1 LASLGDP
8 ERSMTRTVLL
18 GGLYHETHTFLSRR
32 TTLADFEAMAVN
44 IGPDIVAN
52 NLGNQ
57 SPTDGFLSHALGK
70 GWEIVPTIQMTAMP
84 SGTVEDEVL
93 EVFRRHFFPVFEENL
108 DRLDG
113 IFLILHGAMVSAGSD
128 DPEGELLRDIRG
140 VLTRRGIDVPVV
152 GVLDLHANVSQAMI
166 DNSTCL
172 VAYRENPHNDA
183 RETAVR
189 AARIF
194 DELMTTPGMSQVH
207 RATEWILPPTGVGT
221 ADDPMKA
228 VLAAAREIE
237 ARDKD
242 IVNINV
248 MAGYS
253 YADVPDCGFSL
264 AAATRGDPAVASGY
278 LDELVDVLER
288 QIEKAY
294 PKDADLGEVLAKIDG
309 LPPGNGPVLLVEPA
323 DNIGGGTPGDATDL
337 LGPLLA
343 TGRKGIVAV
352 IADPGAVAECA
363 AAGLGAN
370 VSLTIGAK
378 TDQHHGSPLP
388 FTGRVRNLTD
398 GKFELENKRSHLASM
413 LGSHADMGPC
423 AVVENEQAVVLLTS
437 RKMPPM
443 DLGQVHSQGVRP
455 EDASYVIVKAAVS
468 HRDAYNPIMRA
479 TFNVDSAGLCTS
491 NLRRLPYQKIMG
503 KRVALP

>member
-1 LASLGDP
+1 
-8 ERSMTRTVLL
+8 MTRTVLL
-18 GGLYHETHTFLSRR
+18 GGLYHETHTFLGKR

-44 IGPDIVAN
+44 VGDEIVRN

-57 SPTDGFLSHALGK
+57 SPTDGFVSYALDK

-84 SGTVEDEVL
+84 GGTVEDEVV
-93 EVFRRHFFPVFEENL
+93 EIFRRHFFPALDENL
-108 DRLDG
+108 ERLDG
-113 IFLILHGAMVSAGSD
+113 IFMILHGAMVSAGSD
-128 DPEGELLRDIRG
+128 DPEGDVLRDIRA
-140 VLTRRGIDVPVV
+140 VLTRRGIDIPVV
-152 GVLDLHANVSQAMI
+152 GVLDLHANVSQTMI
-166 DNSTCL
+166 DSSTCL

-194 DELMTTPGMSQVH
+194 DELMERPGMSQVH
-207 RATEWILPPTGVGT
+207 RPTEWILPPTGVGT

-228 VLAAAREIE
+228 VLAEARSIE

-264 AAATRGDPAVASGY
+264 AAATRGDPAVAAGY
-278 LDELVDVLER
+278 LDELASVLE
-288 QIEKAY
+288 QHIAKAY
-294 PKDADLGEVLAKIDG
+294 PTDAELADVLAKVDA
-309 LPPGNGPVLLVEPA
+309 LPPGKGPVLLVEPA

-343 TGRKGIVAV
+343 TGRTGIVAV
-352 IADPGAVAECA
+352 IADPEAVADCA
-363 AAGLGAN
+363 GAGLGKD

-378 TDQHHGSPLP
+378 TDTHHGSPLP
-388 FTGRVRNLTD
+388 FAGRVRNLSD
-398 GKFELENKRSHLASM
+398 GKFELENQKSHLASM

-423 AVVENEQAVVLLTS
+423 AVVENDQAVVLLTS

-491 NLRRLPYQKIMG
+491 NLKRLPYRKIMG

>member
-1 LASLGDP
+1 
-8 ERSMTRTVLL
+8 MTRTVLL
-18 GGLYHETHTFLSRR
+18 GGLYHETHTFLSKR
-32 TTLADFEAMAVN
+32 TTLADFQAMAVN
-44 IGPDIVAN
+44 LGQDIITN

-57 SPTDGFLSHALGK
+57 SPTDGFLSYALER

-84 SGTVEDEVL
+84 SGTVEDEVVD
-93 EVFRRHFFPVFEENL
+93 VFRQHFFPALEENL
-108 DRLDG
+108 ERLDG
-113 IFLILHGAMVSAGSD
+113 IFLVLHGAMVSAGSD
-128 DPEGELLRDIRG
+128 DPEGDLLRDIRT
-140 VLTRRGIDVPVV
+140 VLTRRGVDIPVV
-152 GVLDLHANVSQAMI
+152 GVLDLHANVSQTMV
-166 DNSTCL
+166 DRSTCL
-172 VAYRENPHNDA
+172 VAYRENPHDDA

-207 RATEWILPPTGVGT
+207 RATDWILPPTGVGT

-228 VLAAAREIE
+228 VLAAARAIE

-264 AAATRGDPAVASGY
+264 AAATRGDPANAAAH
-278 LDELVDVLER
+278 LDDLVGVLE
-288 QIEKAY
+288 QHIAKAY
-294 PKDADLGEVLAKIDG
+294 PRDAELAEVLAKVDA
-309 LPPGNGPVLLVEPA
+309 LPAGKGPVLLVEPA

-352 IADPGAVAECA
+352 IADPEAVAVCTK
-363 AAGLGAN
+363 AGLGAN

-378 TDQHHGSPLP
+378 TDKHHGSPLP
-388 FTGRVRNLTD
+388 FSGRVRHLSD
-398 GKFELENKRSHLASM
+398 GKFELENKKSHLASM

-479 TFNVDSAGLCTS
+479 SFNVDSAGLCTS
-491 NLRRLPYQKIMG
+491 NLKRLPYQKIMG

>member
-1 LASLGDP
+1 
-8 ERSMTRTVLL
+8 MTRTVLL
-18 GGLYHETHTFLSRR
+18 GGLFHETHTFLSKP

-44 IGPDIVAN
+44 VGPDVIAN

-57 SPTDGFLSHALGK
+57 SPTDGFLSYAMEQR
-70 GWEIVPTIQMTAMP
+70 WEIVPTIQMAAMP
-84 SGTVEDEVL
+84 GGTVDDLVVR
-93 EVFRRHFFPVFEENL
+93 VFRDNFFPVLEDEL
-108 DRLDG
+108 KRLDG

-128 DPEGELLRDIRG
+128 DPEGDLLRDIRAL
-140 VLTRRGIDVPVV
+140 LTRRGVDIPVV

-166 DNSTCL
+166 DASTCL

-183 RETAVR
+183 RDTAVR

-194 DELMTTPGMSQVH
+194 GELMDRPRMAQLH
-207 RATEWILPPTGVGT
+207 RPTEWILPPTGVGT

-228 VLAAAREIE
+228 VLGAARAIE
-237 ARDKD
+237 ARDPD
-242 IVNINV
+242 IANINV

-253 YADVPDCGFSL
+253 YADIADCGFSL
-264 AAATRGDPAVASGY
+264 AAATRGDPAVAAGY
-278 LDELVDVLER
+278 LDELALVLER
-288 QIEKAY
+288 HIAKAY
-294 PKDADLGEVLAKIDG
+294 PRDAELGEVLAKVDA
-309 LPPGNGPVLLVEPA
+309 LPPGTGPVLLVEPA

-343 TGRKGIVAV
+343 TGRTGIVAV
-352 IADPGAVAECA
+352 IADAEAVAECV
-363 AAGLGAN
+363 AAGLGAD

-378 TDQHHGSPLP
+378 TDAHHGSPLP
-388 FTGRVRNLTD
+388 FAGCVRNLSD
-398 GKFELENKRSHLASM
+398 GRFELENKKSHLASM

-423 AVVENEQAVVLLTS
+423 AVVENEQAIVLLTS

-443 DLGQVHSQGVRP
+443 DLGQLHSQGVRP

-491 NLRRLPYQKIMG
+491 NLRRLPYKKIAG